1 MSIFRQNIYA
11 LLSGTFLMIAAGSAM
26 AQKIPDTVD
35 DKVTIRFYNYNLA
48 SAGMGRDATVEMID
62 SFRAANPNITV
73 EGVPVPSPEMISRI
87 QADVVAGLA
96 PDIVQVVFSDLSY
109 IMENFGISPLED
121 LVSSEELGAHFDGII
136 PAGLELG
143 RIDGKTYGLAYVFST
158 PVLFYNADMFRAAGL
173 DPDASLAIWDDVSAA
188 ARTITEKT
196 GKTGFLSGVFKA
208 GFDWL
213 LQGLVLSSGGRVL
226 SEDRK
231 TLTFAE
237 PEAME
242 AIAMLRGLAQAG
254 AYKDMPGG
262 AAIEQMVSGGGGMFL
277 GTSAVQAS
285 LLRGAKGNFELRA
298 APMPAFGDKPARPTN
313 SGSALVIMARDPVK
327 QRAAWELM
335 KHLTSDYAYNIIT
348 AKIGYVPLRT
358 TTIEGEEFLAP
369 WLRENPL
376 AKINIDQLSH
386 MSPWVPIPGPNYKQ
400 IASLILSAG
409 EQAVFG
415 QGDPQQVMSDAQRR
429 AQALMP
435 N

>member
-1 MSIFRQNIYA
+1 
-11 LLSGTFLMIAAGSAM
+11 
-26 AQKIPDTVD
+26 
-35 DKVTIRFYNYNLA
+35 
-48 SAGMGRDATVEMID
+48 
-62 SFRAANPNITV
+62 
-73 EGVPVPSPEMISRI
+73 
-87 QADVVAGLA
+87 
-96 PDIVQVVFSDLSY
+96 
-109 IMENFGISPLED
+109 
-121 LVSSEELGAHFDGII
+121 
-136 PAGLELG
+136 
-143 RIDGKTYGLAYVFST
+143 
-158 PVLFYNADMFRAAGL
+158 
-173 DPDASLAIWDDVSAA
+173 
-188 ARTITEKT
+188 
-196 GKTGFLSGVFKA
+196 
-208 GFDWL
+208 
-213 LQGLVLSSGGRVL
+213 VLSSGGRVL